1 MTEPVFQPSG
11 VVTLLTDFGLSDPY
25 VGVMKGVMLS
35 LSPKLEL
42 IDLTHGVP
50 AQAVAVGA
58 WHLSQSWMRFPRG
71 TVHVVVVDPGVG
83 SERRILLAE
92 RDGHVFL
99 GPDNGV
105 LDPSLDEE
113 TVVRALDVERFAL
126 PGASRTFH
134 GRDVFS
140 PAAAALADG
149 LDPSEA
155 GEPITSW
162 ERYALPVG
170 ELDEAGA
177 IHAAVLYADSFGN
190 LITTVE
196 AALLGDAAW
205 SVEVGGESIPLVG
218 TYAEVEVGALL
229 ALVGSSGT
237 VELSVRDGDAAARL
251 GAGAGTAVVIRP
263 SSSA

>member
-35 LSPKLEL
+35 AAPKLEL

-58 WHLSQSWMRFPRG
+58 WHLSQSWRRFPRG

-92 RDGHVFL
+92 RDGHLFL

-105 LDPSLDEE
+105 LDPTLGEGA
-113 TVVRALDVERFAL
+113 VVRALDADRFAL
-126 PGASRTFH
+126 PGVSRTFH
-134 GRDVFS
+134 GRDIFS

-149 LDPSEA
+149 MAPSEA
-155 GEPITSW
+155 GELISSW
-162 ERYALPVG
+162 QRLSLP
-170 ELDEAGA
+170 EAEMDEDGVL
-177 IHAAVLYADSFGN
+177 HSEVLYADSFGN
-190 LITTVE
+190 LVTTVE
-196 AALLGDAAW
+196 GAALA
-205 SVEVGGESIPLVG
+205 GGEWDVELCGVSMPLVG

-237 VELSVRDGDAAARL
+237 VEVSLRDGDAAAQL
-251 GAGAGTAVVIRP
+251 GAVAGAPILIRR
-263 SSSA
+263 SASD

>member
-1 MTEPVFQPSG
+1 MTEPAFQSSG

-35 LSPKLEL
+35 LAPQLEL

-58 WHLSQSWMRFPRG
+58 WHLAQSWARFPRG

-92 RDGHVFL
+92 RDGHIFL

-105 LDPSLDEE
+105 LDPSLDEDA
-113 TVVRALDVERFAL
+113 VVRALDIERFAL

-149 LDPSEA
+149 LAPSEA
-155 GEPITSW
+155 GELITSW
-162 ERYALPVG
+162 ERLSLP
-170 ELDEAGA
+170 EAEVDGDGV
-177 IHAAVLYADSFGN
+177 IHTEVLYADSFGN

-205 SVEVGGESIPLVG
+205 SVEVGGESMPLVG

-251 GAGAGTAVVIRP
+251 GAKAGTVVVIRP